1 MAYHAFGRIWAV
13 ELFITLLSKLFRA
26 SPLDNHHLAEF
37 GRRMGQP
44 ITARLRASFKNHFIV
59 AADVRRL
66 KIQRVSGE
74 IRASSR
80 RLLQFQNT
88 LSDFLVVG
96 IFVAVGGAFAVDAP
110 GAWVG
115 EGFFDAL
122 EMGRILAE
130 FGGVAA
136 KFLTEFGQP
145 AVDDGAGGTAFPGDL
160 AGAQAVHAIEA
171 EDGVEADFT
180 CALAAIQGFDGGEGP
195 AGGIVVLR
203 LFWLGREFG
212 EEFAGG
218 GAGVEGTVVGEG
230 EVGVEGE
237 EFGAEVGQE
246 FVAGSVEV
254 SAGGGEEDEL
264 FPEPGGQHG
273 HDVLEIVALA
283 LDGEDDGD
291 GIAGPGTDLDGV
303 GEAEVSGPGVQTK
316 SFAESAAQ
324 FGPVE
329 FEDFDVGGREDHIIA
344 VPGVAGADGDDV
356 VGSVDGDIVSAAAFA
371 AGKRF
376 RGFRARLEEG
386 ASDGV
391 ELVSGTFAPDGGDGA
406 GADFEG

>member
-1 MAYHAFGRIWAV
+1 MDNNHLEGVW
-13 ELFITLLSKLFRA
+13 
-26 SPLDNHHLAEF
+26 SPN
-37 GRRMGQP
+37 MGQP
-44 ITARLRASFKNHFIV
+44 ITVSLRGCFKNHFIV
-59 AADVRRL
+59 SADVRRL
-66 KIQRVSGE
+66 KIQGVSGE

-88 LSDFLVVG
+88 ISDFLLVG
-96 IFVAVGGAFAVDAP
+96 IFIAVGGGFAVDAF

-115 EGFFDAL
+115 EGFFDPL
-122 EMGRILAE
+122 EMGGILAE
-130 FGGVAA
+130 LGGVAA
-136 KFLTEFGQP
+136 EFLAEFGQP

-160 AGAQAVHAIEA
+160 AGAQAVHAVEA
-171 EDGVEADFT
+171 KDGVEADFT

-218 GAGVEGTVVGEG
+218 GAGVEGAVVGEG

-246 FVAGSVEV
+246 FLAGGVEV
-254 SAGGGEEDEL
+254 LAGGGEEDEL

-273 HDVLEIVALA
+273 DDVLEIVALA

-291 GIAGPGTDLDGV
+291 GVAGPGADLDGV
-303 GEAEVSGPGVQTK
+303 GEAKVSGPSVQTK
-316 SFAESAAQ
+316 SFAEGAAQ

-329 FEDFDVGGREDHIIA
+329 FQDYDVGGGEDHIIA
-344 VPGVAGADGDDV
+344 IPRLAGADGDDV

-371 AGKRF
+371 AGEGF
-376 RGFRARLEEG
+376 GGFRARLEEG

-391 ELVSGTFAPDGGDGA
+391 KLVSSAFAPDRGDCA
-406 GADFEG
+406 GADFEGCPDVRVHVACWVRIHVFISFCRRE